1 MHVRSM
7 TPYDVAAAAALA
19 GASLQAPAAAADVQA
34 LAGARRRRVA
44 HLQQTD
50 PDGCFVA
57 VDDDGAI
64 VGVSLSL
71 IREGIWGYSL
81 FGVAEHVRGRG
92 LGRKLFA
99 ASWEYGR
106 GARGH
111 LILSTEHPAAMRL
124 YALSGLAL
132 QPCVAAAGIADLTR
146 APDLSRVR
154 DAGPEAFAGVDAI
167 ARELRGAGHGP
178 DLPVL
183 LETGSRLLTVED
195 RAFAFYRDTRLM
207 LAGGRDED
215 AAALA
220 LWGFFARAGRG
231 ATVTVDFLTAG
242 QDWAVR
248 ACVAAGLVLSPDGPL
263 FAGGELGPL
272 RPYLPSGA
280 YL

>member
-7 TPYDVAAAAALA
+7 TPDDVAAADAVARAAL
-19 GASLQAPAAAADVQA
+19 SRPAPGEDSEA
-34 LAGARRRRVA
+34 LLRARRRRVA

-50 PDGCFVA
+50 PGGCFVA
-57 VDDDGAI
+57 VDDGAV
-64 VGVSLSL
+64 VGVSLAL

-81 FGVAEHVRGRG
+81 FAVAEHLHGRG
-92 LGRKLFA
+92 LGRELFA

-124 YALSGLAL
+124 YATSGLAL
-132 QPCVAAAGIADLTR
+132 LPCVAAAGIADLTR
-146 APDLSRVR
+146 APDLSPVR
-154 DAGPEAFAGVDAI
+154 EAGAEAFGAVDALG
-167 ARELRGAGHGP
+167 RELRGAGHGP

-183 LETGSRLLTVED
+183 LETGSRLLVVGD

-207 LAGGRDED
+207 LLGGRDES

-242 QDWAVR
+242 QDWAVQT
-248 ACVAAGLVLSPDGPL
+248 CVAAGLVLSPDGPM